1 MEPLANAEY
10 GSHAYWES
18 RYTEEDGFDWFQS
31 AYADCVAAAFRS
43 VETVAARQ
51 REQRATDAAR
61 ELQASTVQAPPSPP
75 SLTVLHLGTG
85 NSSLCE
91 DLFRAYEAAYPDPA
105 HPAPYRLV
113 QVATDYSQT
122 VIEKMRARYASHP
135 RTAAVTGKIY
145 LPLVHWVV
153 ADIRDL
159 AEVRA
164 TYGPNF
170 DVIID
175 KGTMDALQANR
186 EDPAMETN
194 VERML
199 LEVSACLSEEK
210 HREDGIAPR
219 YRQFVQMT
227 WEVPYYRLHYTTKN
241 EVHSFAWGTSVTT
254 SRLGDG
260 DMYRLYVYHVPPL
273 PGE

>member
-1 MEPLANAEY
+1 MEPIANAEY
-10 GSHAYWES
+10 GSHTYWES
-18 RYTEEDGFDWFQS
+18 RYTEEDSFDWFQS

-43 VETVAARQ
+43 IETVAARQ
-51 REQRATDAAR
+51 REQRAAAG
-61 ELQASTVQAPPSPP
+61 ELQASMGQTTPSPP
-75 SLTVLHLGTG
+75 TLTVLHLGTG

-91 DLFRAYEAAYPDPA
+91 DLFRAYEVAYPDPA
-105 HPAPYRLV
+105 HHAPYRLV

-122 VIEKMRARYASHP
+122 VIDKMRARYA
-135 RTAAVTGKIY
+135 AAVLGKEY
-145 LPLVHWVV
+145 QPLVHWVV
-153 ADIRDL
+153 ADVRDL

-194 VERML
+194 IERML

-210 HREDGIAPR
+210 QREDGTAPR
-219 YRQFVQMT
+219 YRQFVQLT

-273 PGE
+273 SGE